1 LLRDGTPLPWISGTS
16 AKGSGIVGAM
26 PDHSMTLVL
35 TTIRH
40 VDLVAVEP
48 GVNSAALASIPLL
61 IYWAAL
67 SGA

>member
-1 LLRDGTPLPWISGTS
+1 MLRDGTPLPWISGTS

-40 VDLVAVEP
+40 APVRRSSRLK
-48 GVNSAALASIPLL
+48 
-61 IYWAAL
+61 
-67 SGA
+67 